1 LTAYL
6 DSGDGTPSAIQVF
19 TLSFVEPSASSS
31 STVSYTFIL
40 HQALDQSHG
49 TDSLPFVVTV
59 VDKDGDETQLVLDVS
74 ITDGGSAQIGF
85 GTVELTEVPIA
96 AGTPSGV
103 GTQAQVQVNVTAS
116 HDPIVY
122 LGLNVVDGQAVQDS
136 DGMAVTHNGQA
147 LVWRDNGDGSYS
159 AVLSNGDAVF
169 KVQLPDNFSLA
180 AGQTQAITITLEL
193 YQAVDHLG
201 SGKDT
206 ELNIP
211 VAITTTDSDGSVVS
225 TTSTIKIYDGTL
237 PTLSITGSVSVDED
251 GLIGDGQ
258 QAGSENNPPSIAIV
272 EGSDD
277 VVAVVVDV
285 T

>member
-1 LTAYL
+1 
-6 DSGDGTPSAIQVF
+6 VF

-49 TDSLPFVVTV
+49 TDRLPFVVTV

-122 LGLNVVDGQAVQDS
+122 LGLNVVDGQ
-136 DGMAVTHNGQA
+136 
-147 LVWRDNGDGSYS
+147 
-159 AVLSNGDAVF
+159 
-169 KVQLPDNFSLA
+169 
-180 AGQTQAITITLEL
+180 
-193 YQAVDHLG
+193 
-201 SGKDT
+201 
-206 ELNIP
+206 
-211 VAITTTDSDGSVVS
+211 
-225 TTSTIKIYDGTL
+225 
-237 PTLSITGSVSVDED
+237 
-251 GLIGDGQ
+251 
-258 QAGSENNPPSIAIV
+258 
-272 EGSDD
+272 
-277 VVAVVVDV
+277 
-285 T
+285 

>member
-1 LTAYL
+1 
-6 DSGDGTPSAIQVF
+6 
-19 TLSFVEPSASSS
+19 
-31 STVSYTFIL
+31 
-40 HQALDQSHG
+40 
-49 TDSLPFVVTV
+49 
-59 VDKDGDETQLVLDVS
+59 
-74 ITDGGSAQIGF
+74 
-85 GTVELTEVPIA
+85 
-96 AGTPSGV
+96 
-103 GTQAQVQVNVTAS
+103 
-116 HDPIVY
+116 
-122 LGLNVVDGQAVQDS
+122 
-136 DGMAVTHNGQA
+136 MAVTHNGQA

-237 PTLSITGSVSVDED
+237 P
-251 GLIGDGQ
+251 
-258 QAGSENNPPSIAIV
+258 
-272 EGSDD
+272 
-277 VVAVVVDV
+277 
-285 T
+285 